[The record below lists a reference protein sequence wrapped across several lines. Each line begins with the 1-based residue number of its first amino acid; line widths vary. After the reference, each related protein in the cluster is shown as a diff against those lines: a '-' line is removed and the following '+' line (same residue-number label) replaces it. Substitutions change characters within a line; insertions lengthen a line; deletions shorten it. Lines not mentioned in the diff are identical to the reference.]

1 MLLLLLLPSYSLG
14 HGSLIEPPSRAA
26 MHKYGFPNNPVDV
39 DFTQGFCGGLSY
51 QHSAQIGGRFVCKIL
66 YLLSYHYLGVAFVEI
81 LGVQTQENMRHQMA
95 SMPTESSPKI
105 ICLALKFLSQFL

>member
-1 MLLLLLLPSYSLG
+1 MFLLLLLPSYSLG

-51 QHSAQIGGRFVCKIL
+51 QHSAQIGGRFVCKVVSI
-66 YLLSYHYLGVAFVEI
+66 V
-81 LGVQTQENMRHQMA
+81 
-95 SMPTESSPKI
+95 
-105 ICLALKFLSQFL
+105 